1 MVTVITAMPTRP
13 SWWCRRHGRCL
24 TGVTSAAM
32 IAATTGA
39 TGVAGD
45 MSAPV
50 AGKVGKDG
58 QMSGSCDLKIG
69 IVDFH
74 DKFRAD
80 G

>member
-1 MVTVITAMPTRP
+1 
-13 SWWCRRHGRCL
+13 
-24 TGVTSAAM
+24 
-32 IAATTGA
+32 
-39 TGVAGD
+39 

-50 AGKVGKDG
+50 TGKARKDG

>member
-1 MVTVITAMPTRP
+1 
-13 SWWCRRHGRCL
+13 
-24 TGVTSAAM
+24 M

-39 TGVAGD
+39 TGVAGE
-45 MSAPV
+45 MSALV

-58 QMSGSCDLKIG
+58 QMSGSFDLKIG

>member
-1 MVTVITAMPTRP
+1 
-13 SWWCRRHGRCL
+13 
-24 TGVTSAAM
+24 M

-39 TGVAGD
+39 TGVAGE

-50 AGKVGKDG
+50 TGKARKDG